1 MVCIFVL
8 PAETSKLL
16 EIAGGGYCG
25 VQLGHSPRRP
35 SILSLLLTSASR
47 ASNLNR
53 GLDKFL
59 QIGVFV
65 LNH

>member
-1 MVCIFVL
+1 VVCIFVL

-25 VQLGHSPRRP
+25 VQLGHSPRR
-35 SILSLLLTSASR
+35 LAFSLPLTSRSR

-53 GLDKFL
+53 GHDTFL

-65 LNH
+65 LTH